1 MSRKIFKIE
10 LLIVQCEYMGK
21 IGMIVLV
28 LIILLGL
35 LFAVGNRFEVSHTSM
50 VIYKEMEPHI
60 YTVTYYEKEPYIA
73 EECEP
78 IYGPDKPG
86 EIICPEPEEGY
97 MTVCYSILGYGDV
110 IGENCTNVTKY
121 RLTLKPRNV
130 TLVKEVKK
138 EKPET
143 FYKSLFE
150 EWDLNFLLLGTT
162 TTIPSVTTIPL
173 KSIYIAAPC
182 NVTNIELW
190 IKNMGNT
197 RIEKDDIKV
206 YIDDGYKGTFGRSI
220 EPLRYET
227 STFSGHIGLNY
238 IKAVSPTNEATATAY
253 CQGY

>member
-1 MSRKIFKIE
+1 MGF
-10 LLIVQCEYMGK
+10 LMGK
-21 IGMIVLV
+21 IGIVLG
-28 LIILLGL
+28 LIIVFGL
-35 LFAVGNRFEVSHTSM
+35 LVILGNMVEVPYTAM
-50 VIYKEMEPHI
+50 VAYVENESYVLELSDIVNES
-60 YTVTYYEKEPYIA
+60 YIS

-130 TLVKEVKK
+130 TLIKEGKK

-197 RIEKDDIKV
+197 RIEQDDIKV